1 MSYQNSNSF
10 FCQHLLASFP
20 LPKKNNKNRGN
31 SPAPKFPENTVRRTV
46 KVTIQR
52 LWCHPGS
59 TRLIR
64 SSPWEG
70 HRRQGEKVIG
80 DGWCYPPPGEIW
92 KTKPFLTLKKLFNLI
107 LWKLMCRVVWK
118 FGHLKKRRKKTSW
131 SCLVGSRSWILG
143 LFCLKIVFL
152 MKVTRR
158 YAGRVGFFCSCKK
171 CGKSVFIYYL
181 HKYIRYQDIFHL
193 VKPKPLRTSTRR
205 QDSCGVGMVADL
217 TGAGHG

>member
-10 FCQHLLASFP
+10 FLPASFGFVSP
-20 LPKKNNKNRGN
+20 PKKNNNKNRGN

-107 LWKLMCRVVWK
+107 LWKLMCRVVWA
-118 FGHLKKRRKKTSW
+118 
-131 SCLVGSRSWILG
+131 
-143 LFCLKIVFL
+143 LKIKSNKDKLELFGWIQELKFRTFL
-152 MKVTRR
+152 FENSFSHKS
-158 YAGRVGFFCSCKK
+158 YQKICGGRVGFFCSCKK
-171 CGKSVFIYYL
+171 CGKSVFIYIYL
-181 HKYIRYQDIFHL
+181 YIYIN
-193 VKPKPLRTSTRR
+193 T
-205 QDSCGVGMVADL
+205 
-217 TGAGHG
+217 